1 MTPKLYRH
9 YRYVGSCST
18 LLTFPLLIL
27 CTLLILA
34 TIVTNVGGAHYNEYF
49 VYAGNEY
56 DEGRRPYIN
65 DPSLG
70 VEVVFAGVKSISN
83 FAFLGPNDILYL
95 ERLEGHVKRLVN
107 GVALPEPLLD
117 LNVADNDGLL
127 GIATAK
133 NENTTY
139 VFLYYTESE
148 RGDGGERV
156 GNRLYRYE
164 MKDNE
169 LLMPKLLLN
178 LPVEPGPMH
187 HGGELIMGPE
197 GDLYVAIGDIDG
209 WRNDTTKTQAQ
220 NYDDGPEP
228 DGRAGILRIT
238 QDGEVVGDGL
248 LGDERPLN
256 LYYAYGIRNSFG
268 MDFDPLTGNLWDTEN
283 GPEYGDEINLVE
295 PGFNS
300 GYEIVKGK
308 STDDFDVDELID
320 FGGKGKYSEP
330 EFSWGTEEQKYTV
343 APTALKFLNS
353 NKLGEEYENDMFV
366 GDANNGNIYHFDLND
381 ERTGLLMKGSLEDNL
396 ATNLAQLEDIILG
409 REFGGITDLQVGPD
423 GYLYVLCQLE
433 RDQGAILKIYPVIP
447 T

>member
-1 MTPKLYRH
+1 
-9 YRYVGSCST
+9 VGSCLT
-18 LLTFPLLIL
+18 LVILPSLIL
-27 CTLLILA
+27 YILLVFAI
-34 TIVTNVGGAHYNEYF
+34 IVPNVGDFHYRKHLVE
-49 VYAGNEY
+49 AGDEY
-56 DEGRRPYIN
+56 DEGRRPYLN
-65 DPSLG
+65 DGSLG
-70 VEVVFAGVKSISN
+70 VEVVFRGVKAISN

-95 ERLEGHVKRLVN
+95 ERLEGRVNRLVN

-139 VFLYYTESE
+139 IFLYLTESE
-148 RGDGGERV
+148 GGDGGERI

-164 MKDNE
+164 MRENE
-169 LLMPKLLLN
+169 LLNPKLLLD
-178 LPVEPGPMH
+178 LPVQPGPMH
-187 HGGELIMGPE
+187 HGGELIMGTD
-197 GDLYVAIGDIDG
+197 GDLYVTIGDIDG
-209 WRNDTTKTQAQ
+209 WRNDTTKTLAQ
-220 NYDDGPEP
+220 NYKDGSEA
-228 DGRAGILRIT
+228 DGRAGIIRIT
-238 QDGEVVGDGL
+238 QNGDEVEEGL
-248 LGDERPLN
+248 LGDSNPLN

-308 STDDFDVDELID
+308 STDDFDVGDLVD
-320 FGGKGKYSEP
+320 FEGKGKYSEP

-353 NKLGEEYENDMFV
+353 SKLGAEYENDLFV
-366 GDANNGNIYHFDLND
+366 ADSNNGNLYHFELND
-381 ERTGLLMKGSLEDNL
+381 GRNGLLLKGPLEDDL
-396 ATNLAQLEDIILG
+396 ATNPDELEGNIFG
-409 REFGGITDLQVGPD
+409 RDFGGITDLEVGPD
-423 GYLYVLCQLE
+423 GYLYVLSQLA
-433 RDQGAILKIYPVIP
+433 RDQGAILRISSLTP